1 MPTTASKR
9 THPYSELMDSIED
22 LLQRIADLDSP
33 EITKIR
39 AKAKLALAAA
49 RSAWQDSTAYA
60 GRQVSETW
68 SRQSEYLRESPWLT
82 LGGAMLLV
90 IGVGAILARSRDNS

>member
-1 MPTTASKR
+1 MRTTASKR
-9 THPYSELMDSIED
+9 THPYSELMDNIED

-49 RSAWQDSTAYA
+49 RSVWQDSTAYA

-68 SRQSEYLRESPWLT
+68 SRKSEYLRESPWRT
-82 LGGAMLLV
+82 LGGAMLLI
-90 IGVGAILARSRDNS
+90 IGVGAILARSRNNS